1 MKRKN
6 SIPAPTIERLII
18 YRRELKNLQS
28 DKSSHLYSHHLAEL
42 SNSNSPQVRRDLMIA
57 GCAGTLK
64 NGYNIQKLI
73 KDIDNILEDNNGL
86 KIALVGVGNLGKA
99 VLSNEIYRDSKSLI
113 VAAFDVDKEIIG
125 NSFSNCSCYHIDD
138 LKDKIFE
145 LGIDIGI
152 ITTPRQHAQ
161 QIADLMV
168 YAGIRGI
175 LNFAP
180 ISLRVP
186 DNVYLD
192 RIDISMS
199 LDKVNYFT
207 NQHQLSAIQ

>member
-1 MKRKN
+1 MK
-6 SIPAPTIERLII
+6 ILLI
-18 YRRELKNLQS
+18 
-28 DKSSHLYSHHLAEL
+28 
-42 SNSNSPQVRRDLMIA
+42 
-57 GCAGTLK
+57 
-64 NGYNIQKLI
+64 
-73 KDIDNILEDNNGL
+73 
-86 KIALVGVGNLGKA
+86 GVGNLGKA
-99 VLSNEIYRDSKSLI
+99 ILSYSSYRHSSLSI
-113 VAAFDVDKEIIG
+113 FAAFDTDKEIIG